1 MSNKFK
7 KGDILVLDG
16 DFEVRVV
23 AVILDYEEDEDS
35 WWYEVEPT
43 DPELLATLPPRWRTR
58 EVREKELKRAKEEQR

>member
-43 DPELLATLPPRWRTR
+43 DPKLLATLPPRWRTR
-58 EVREKELKRAKEEQR
+58 EVREETLKRAKEEQR